1 MRAVMPS
8 HIVGCFRFSIL
19 CKMQWPLGGQNNPQ
33 WMQARSEA
41 PRRVCVMLPNVL
53 CCFQC
58 VMQYANTGF
67 ENSSFS
73 SGLGRIYCT
82 ACFPSFFFF
91 TGSCG
96 AHDEKGIFS
105 MWRNVDISSW
115 QWYCIV
121 LHIRFVSIST
131 QCCIQSARCDNIA
144 QAKQEPPC
152 FCSRVVLH
160 SWGVVAPFIQ

>member
-1 MRAVMPS
+1 MPS

-82 ACFPSFFFF
+82 ACFPSFYFLLGHVGHMMRREYFP
-91 TGSCG
+91 CEEMLIYH
-96 AHDEKGIFS
+96 HD
-105 MWRNVDISSW
+105 ND
-115 QWYCIV
+115 IV
-121 LHIRFVSIST
+121 L
-131 QCCIQSARCDNIA
+131 
-144 QAKQEPPC
+144 
-152 FCSRVVLH
+152 FCTYDL
-160 SWGVVAPFIQ
+160 